1 MAPFAVFWYPRGM
14 TSPTP
19 GVYRKGH
26 ETRVA
31 DTAAQAVQLAFDGY
45 QRETAEAVAAELDRP
60 ALQARAKEL
69 GIKANQS
76 SEALAEQI
84 AAHVPQGD
92 EVASGGERPSP
103 DLSYVSGLGDGTDE
117 VEGYQGDGV
126 DHP

>member
-1 MAPFAVFWYPRGM
+1 MSH
-14 TSPTP
+14 SPQP

-31 DTAAQAVQLAFDGY
+31 DNAAQAVQLAFDGY
-45 QRETAEAVAAELDRP
+45 QRETPQAVAAEFDRA

-84 AAHVPQGD
+84 AAHAPEVD

-103 DLSYVSGLGDGTDE
+103 DLSYVSGLA
-117 VEGYQGDGV
+117 V
-126 DHP
+126 DVGLDLVGAVDVGLDLVGAVAQPDS